1 MTSVIGAGTTSVT
14 GSGATGAAASGTTG
28 VVTRAGTTSVIG
40 SGLVADF
47 DAAGVFG
54 FADVQAAQ
62 QLAFLGGATDPRIP
76 LAIALVVRA
85 VRAGSVCIDLA
96 TVREAIFESDES
108 AVDVSALDWPDLDGW
123 LACLRDSALVS
134 VGSDG
139 PPGRPLRLVGTLLY
153 LDRYWRDE
161 QLVRADVDVR
171 RSTPMI
177 GPDRDRIAS
186 VLRAVFPRVEGPT
199 GLAADE
205 PDHQLAAAA
214 TTVATRLCV
223 LQGGPGTGK
232 TATIAR
238 ILVVLATLEP
248 DLHIG
253 LAAPT
258 GKAAARMGEAVK
270 DALAAMGEVDPQVV
284 HRLGRLHATTVHGLL
299 GWRRD
304 STTRFAHDRLRPLP
318 YDLIVVDE
326 MSMVSLSL
334 MARLL
339 EATRPDARLLLVGD
353 PDQLASVEAGAVFSD
368 IGALVRAEDPAGRA
382 TTTTRKL
389 LRDLVDPV
397 DRPAVERPGL
407 VRLSHTWRFQ
417 GRIAELAQAIR
428 DGRADLVDA
437 LVDDLAPGD
446 NVTFTPVSRGPG
458 DPAFTPL
465 HDRMVGWGEQLERL
479 AEEGDTAGTLAVLDR
494 HRLLCAH
501 RRGPA
506 GVATW
511 NRIARDWLGRTG
523 EDALA
528 VGEPLLVTRRD
539 KALQVFNGDVGAV
552 VRTPTGRRLALADLH
567 ERSVRFLAPVQLTG
581 LVPMY
586 ASTIHKAQGSQ
597 FQEVSVILPD
607 QGSALLTRELLYTAI
622 TRASGAVHLYG
633 SRAALREAVSRRA
646 NRASGLAGERA

>member
-1 MTSVIGAGTTSVT
+1 MTSVIGT
-14 GSGATGAAASGTTG
+14 
-28 VVTRAGTTSVIG
+28 
-40 SGLVADF
+40 GLVAAF
-47 DAAGVFG
+47 DAAGVLG
-54 FADVQAAQ
+54 FADVQVAQ
-62 QLAFLGGATDPRIP
+62 QLAFLGGASDPRIP
-76 LAIALVVRA
+76 LAIALAVRA
-85 VRAGSVCIDLA
+85 VRAGSVCVDLA
-96 TVREAIFESDES
+96 TVRQAVFESDES
-108 AVDVSALDWPDLDGW
+108 AVDVSALDWPDLEGW
-123 LACLRDSALVS
+123 LSTLRDCPLVS
-134 VGSDG
+134 VGADG

-161 QLVRADVDVR
+161 QLVRADVEIR
-171 RSTPMI
+171 RSTPMS
-177 GPDRDRIAS
+177 GVDLDRDRVVG
-186 VLRAVFPRVEGPT
+186 VLRSVFPRVEGPAA
-199 GLAADE
+199 LAPGE

-232 TATIAR
+232 TSTVAR

-270 DALAAMGEVDPQVV
+270 DALAALEPTAPGAADPAVV
-284 HRLGRLHATTVHGLL
+284 ARLGRLQATTVHGLL

-304 STTRFAHDRLRPLP
+304 STTRFAHDRTRPLP

-368 IGALVRAEDPAGRA
+368 IGALVRAQDQTLPASTA
-382 TTTTRKL
+382 THRML
-389 LRDLVDPV
+389 DDLIAPV
-397 DRPAVERPGL
+397 DRPAVAKPGL
-407 VRLSHTWRFQ
+407 VRLTHTWRFQ
-417 GRIAELAQAIR
+417 GRIADLAMAIR
-428 DGRADLVDA
+428 DGDTGRVDA
-437 LVDDLAPGD
+437 LIDALGPED
-446 NVTFTPVSRGPG
+446 NVSFTPVSRGPADQAYDSLRQRVEAWGTALEERAEAG
-458 DPAFTPL
+458 DA
-465 HDRMVGWGEQLERL
+465 HGALE
-479 AEEGDTAGTLAVLDR
+479 VLDR

-511 NRIARDWLGRTG
+511 NRIARAWLGRSG
-523 EDALA
+523 EEPMAL
-528 VGEPLLVTRRD
+528 GEPLLVTRRD
-539 KALQVFNGDVGAV
+539 KALQVYNGDVGAV
-552 VRTPTGRRLALADLH
+552 VRTGAGRRLALADLH
-567 ERSVRFLAPVQLTG
+567 QRSVRFLAPVQLTG

-607 QGSALLTRELLYTAI
+607 RGSALLTRELLYTAI
-622 TRASGAVHLYG
+622 TRASQGVHLYG
-633 SRAALREAVSRRA
+633 TRDALREAVSRRA
-646 NRASGLAGERA
+646 NRASGLADRQR

>member
-1 MTSVIGAGTTSVT
+1 MTSVAGSTSVIGT
-14 GSGATGAAASGTTG
+14 GPVAA
-28 VVTRAGTTSVIG
+28 
-40 SGLVADF
+40 F
-47 DAAGVFG
+47 DEAGVFG

-62 QLAFLGGATDPRIP
+62 QLAFLGGATDPRVP
-76 LAIALVVRA
+76 LAIALAIRA

-96 TVREAIFESDES
+96 GVREAIFESDEN
-108 AVDVSALDWPDLDGW
+108 AVDVSALDWPELADW
-123 LACLRDSALVS
+123 LACLRDSPLVS
-134 VGSDG
+134 VGVDG
-139 PPGRPLRLVGTLLY
+139 PPGRPLRLVGSLLY

-161 QLVRADVDVR
+161 QLVRADVDIR
-171 RSTPMI
+171 RSTPLV
-177 GPDRDRIAS
+177 GADRDRIAAT
-186 VLRAVFPRVEGPT
+186 LRAVFPRVEGPG
-199 GLAADE
+199 GLAPGE
-205 PDHQLAAAA
+205 PDQQRAAAA

-258 GKAAARMGEAVK
+258 GKAAARMGEAIK
-270 DALAAMGEVDPQVV
+270 DALASIGDADPAVV
-284 HRLGRLHATTVHGLL
+284 RRLGRLHATTVHGLL

-304 STTRFAHDRLRPLP
+304 STTRFAHDRTRPLP

-368 IGALVRAEDPAGRA
+368 IGALVRAQDPAGRA
-382 TTTTRKL
+382 TTATREL
-389 LRDLVDPV
+389 LGRLVDPV
-397 DRPAVERPGL
+397 DRPALARPGL
-407 VRLSHTWRFQ
+407 VRLGHTWRFQ
-417 GRIAELAQAIR
+417 GRIADLARAIQ
-428 DGRADLVDA
+428 DGDPGRVDA
-437 LVDDLAPGD
+437 LIDGLGPGD
-446 NVTFTPVSRGPG
+446 NVTFTPVSRGPA
-458 DPAFTPL
+458 DPAYATL
-465 HDRMVGWGEQLERL
+465 HDRMLAWGSELERR
-479 AEEGDTAGTLAVLDR
+479 AEQGDAEGALAVLEQ

-511 NRIARDWLGRTG
+511 NRIARSWLERSG
-523 EDALA
+523 EEATA
-528 VGEPLLVTRRD
+528 IGEPLLVTRRD
-539 KALQVFNGDVGAV
+539 TALQVFNGDVGAV
-552 VRTPTGRRLALADLH
+552 VRTPAGRRLALADLH

-597 FQEVSVILPD
+597 FREVSVVLPD

-633 SRAALREAVSRRA
+633 TRAALREAVSRRA
-646 NRASGLAGERA
+646 NRASGLAGDRDDPE